1 MLSLAKQCCS
11 ISSLLT
17 KQPALITSPFL
28 ALQSRSFWRLV
39 DDKTNSD
46 NKLAKH
52 PQPSIQQDDP
62 FDSRQE
68 MFKDGHGV
76 TLFDLK
82 DGERKN
88 LKAVVARFKRLDW
101 GPWIRWEGVGRLVF
115 LTTVMTRTYS
125 DLVVGELKSCG
136 RRAVLSSMKMRS
148 TFFVDSGT
156 IGDLTELLLW
166 K

>member
-1 MLSLAKQCCS
+1 MLSLIKQCS
-11 ISSLLT
+11 TASSLLT
-17 KQPALITSPFL
+17 KAPALV
-28 ALQSRSFWRLV
+28 QSRLFWRLV
-39 DDKTNSD
+39 DDKTTSD

-52 PQPSIQQDDP
+52 PQPSIEPDDP

-76 TLFDLK
+76 KLFDLK

-101 GPWIRWEGVGRLVF
+101 GPWIRWEGQLGL
-115 LTTVMTRTYS
+115 LSTVITAYYS
-125 DLVVGELKSCG
+125 DRVLAELKSSG
-136 RRAVLSSMKMRS
+136 RRVRLSSMKMRN
-148 TFFVDSGT
+148 TFFVEFGT
-156 IGDLTELLLW
+156 IGDLTELLLR

>member
-1 MLSLAKQCCS
+1 MLSLIKQCS
-11 ISSLLT
+11 STSSLLT
-17 KQPALITSPFL
+17 KAPAL
-28 ALQSRSFWRLV
+28 LQTRLFWRLV

-52 PQPSIQQDDP
+52 PQPSIEQDDP

-76 TLFDLK
+76 KLFDLK

-101 GPWIRWEGVGRLVF
+101 GPWIRWEEKPVF
-115 LTTVMTRTYS
+115 LTSVITLCYS
-125 DLVVGELKSCG
+125 DLVVGELKSSG
-136 RRAVLSSMKMRS
+136 RRVKLNSMKMRS
-148 TFFVDSGT
+148 TFFVEFGT
-156 IGDLTELLLW
+156 IGDLTELLLR

>member
-1 MLSLAKQCCS
+1 MLSFLKQGS
-11 ISSLLT
+11 TSLLSHH
-17 KQPALITSPFL
+17 PALSGASCPVI
-28 ALQSRSFWRLV
+28 QSRNFWRLV

-52 PQPSIQQDDP
+52 PQPSIEVDDP

-76 TLFDLK
+76 KLFDLK

-101 GPWIRWEGVGRLVF
+101 GPWIR
-115 LTTVMTRTYS
+115 
-125 DLVVGELKSCG
+125 
-136 RRAVLSSMKMRS
+136 
-148 TFFVDSGT
+148 
-156 IGDLTELLLW
+156 
-166 K
+166 